1 MGRRKERK
9 KAQNSSNKKKLQKP
23 TVNAQKLQFCKLQKK
38 YAPRGTVVHNLI
50 ALSYYL
56 HTKSSTKKVYS
67 RENCVG
73 RKSKDQR
80 TRSSDLGY
88 KKISLNPRTKLSVAA
103 KFLGK
108 HPQLLLEKATG
119 KKAPLR
125 EATNETK
132 WPKMQVKGGEVRKD
146 KNWL

>member
-1 MGRRKERK
+1 MCSYERIDLNGLSLLTFIGKLQLFHKKMGRRKERK
-9 KAQNSSNKKKLQKP
+9 KAQKNSSTNKKKLQKP

-38 YAPRGTVVHNLI
+38 YAPRGTEIHNLI

-88 KKISLNPRTKLSVAA
+88 KK
-103 KFLGK
+103 
-108 HPQLLLEKATG
+108 
-119 KKAPLR
+119 
-125 EATNETK
+125 
-132 WPKMQVKGGEVRKD
+132 
-146 KNWL
+146 

>member
-56 HTKSSTKKVYS
+56 HTKSSTKKYTVEKIVLV
-67 RENCVG
+67 EN
-73 RKSKDQR
+73 Q
-80 TRSSDLGY
+80 
-88 KKISLNPRTKLSVAA
+88 KISGLD
-103 KFLGK
+103 
-108 HPQLLLEKATG
+108 LLI
-119 KKAPLR
+119 
-125 EATNETK
+125 
-132 WPKMQVKGGEVRKD
+132 
-146 KNWL
+146 

>member
-9 KAQNSSNKKKLQKP
+9 KAQNSSTNKKKLQKP

-38 YAPRGTVVHNLI
+38 YAPRGKVVHNLI

-56 HTKSSTKKVYS
+56 HTKSATKKVYS

-80 TRSSDLGY
+80 SVRLDLL
-88 KKISLNPRTKLSVAA
+88 I
-103 KFLGK
+103 
-108 HPQLLLEKATG
+108 
-119 KKAPLR
+119 
-125 EATNETK
+125 
-132 WPKMQVKGGEVRKD
+132 
-146 KNWL
+146 